1 MFDTSVVD
9 GLPTANQMRKLH
21 DARRAA
27 WQARRMREASRATIT
42 GNIAMGIGV
51 LGTALAYVHS
61 GRSIASSPYAMFGLL
76 AGYLLYFFL
85 TFLWWKR
92 QRDRCVVTVFARC
105 EEQSNRTVALP
116 WKMTVVVLVCY
127 SVLFA
132 GMVGKIFPF
141 PIVSLTA
148 IMENLSLCC
157 LALTV
162 FYFVV
167 RFVAFQFWEDLLFAA
182 SVLLA
187 YTPFFL
193 SNWEYTPLCFLS
205 LFFVLLGTASLQTR
219 WTTWTQ
225 AIATVGY
232 EQDDGEA
239 SA

>member
-1 MFDTSVVD
+1 MVDTLVTD
-9 GLPTANQMRKLH
+9 GLPTATQMRKLH
-21 DARRAA
+21 IARRAA

-51 LGTALAYVHS
+51 LGTALVFVHS
-61 GRSIASSPYAMFGLL
+61 GRSIASAPFAIFGLL

-92 QRDRCVVTVFARC
+92 QRERCVVTVFAQY
-105 EEQSNRTVALP
+105 EGQSNRTVALP

-162 FYFVV
+162 VFFVV
-167 RFVAFQFWEDLLFAA
+167 RFVAFQFWEDLLLVA
-182 SVLLA
+182 SAVLA

-205 LFFVLLGTASLQTR
+205 LFLVLLGTASLQTR
-219 WTTWTQ
+219 WTTWTH
-225 AIATVGY
+225 AIAMVGN
-232 EQDDGEA
+232 EQDEAEA

>member
-1 MFDTSVVD
+1 MVDTSVAD
-9 GLPTANQMRKLH
+9 GLPTATQMRKLH

-27 WQARRMREASRATIT
+27 WQARRMREASRATIA

-51 LGTALAYVHS
+51 LGPALVYVHS
-61 GRSIASSPYAMFGLL
+61 GRSIASVPFAMFGLL

-92 QRDRCVVTVFARC
+92 QRERCVVTVFARY
-105 EEQSNRTVALP
+105 EEQSHRTALP
-116 WKMTVVVLVCY
+116 WKLTVIVLVCY
-127 SVLFA
+127 SILFA

-157 LALTV
+157 LVLTV
-162 FYFVV
+162 LYFVV

-193 SNWEYTPLCFLS
+193 SKWEYTPRCFLS
-205 LFFVLLGTASLQTR
+205 LFLVLLGTASLQTR

-225 AIATVGY
+225 AIVTVGN
-232 EQDDGEA
+232 ERDDAEA